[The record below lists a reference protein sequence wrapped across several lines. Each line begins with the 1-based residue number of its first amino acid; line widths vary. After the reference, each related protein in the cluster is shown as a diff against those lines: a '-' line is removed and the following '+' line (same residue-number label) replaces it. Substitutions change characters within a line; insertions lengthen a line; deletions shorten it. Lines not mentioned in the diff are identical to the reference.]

1 MLDRKEN
8 CRNNFESERWRT
20 ENKDKYRTF
29 MPENSKTE
37 ETKIEENQDLQDLD
51 NGESFVDGAINETE
65 LNEPKQKKQV
75 KIF

>member
-1 MLDRKEN
+1 MTEAELRMLDRKEN

-37 ETKIEENQDLQDLD
+37 ETKIEEN
-51 NGESFVDGAINETE
+51 
-65 LNEPKQKKQV
+65 
-75 KIF
+75 